1 YHCKFTNELLKQKY
15 YIIRV
20 HLYMENK
27 PSAAEASA
35 FFKYLRVLRR
45 YKWVIIFPAVSGS
58 LIAYDYNRTLKYKAE
73 KAKLAVL
80 NNLTA

>member
-1 YHCKFTNELLKQKY
+1 MQ
-15 YIIRV
+15 V

-27 PSAAEASA
+27 PSAAEAST
-35 FFKYLRVLRR
+35 FFKYWRILKR

-58 LIAYDYNRTLKYKAE
+58 LIAYDYSHTLKYKAE

-80 NNLTA
+80 ENLTE